1 MRSILA
7 IVAAA
12 IGLWFVLPSALSLLP
27 AAPGD
32 AAVPAMG
39 TGFVVGAVLL
49 VVAVLLWRSRSRSRS
64 RRGSPS
70 PLVLLVLVPFVIGA
84 CATQQPVSAPELV
97 GHYELHDG
105 IDTWSELDLSE
116 GGTCV
121 WWEVHAVGVVS
132 RTPATGSWRLTDD
145 AGIVDVECDNPQEY
159 GLWPR
164 PRRFFVRRY
173 AGHVYLVPPDDVD
186 WFDAHGP
193 MHEFCFARDG
203 APMLVLP
210 RP

>member
-12 IGLWFVLPSALSLLP
+12 IGLWFVVPSALSLLP
-27 AAPGD
+27 ATPSDAP
-32 AAVPAMG
+32 VPAMG
-39 TGFVVGAVLL
+39 TGFFVGVVLL
-49 VVAVLLWRSRSRSRS
+49 VVALLLWRSRSRP
-64 RRGSPS
+64 GSPS
-70 PLVLLVLVPFVIGA
+70 PLVLLVFVPFVIGA

-97 GHYELHDG
+97 GHYEMHDG
-105 IDTWSELDLSE
+105 IDTWRELDLSE

-121 WWEVHAVGVVS
+121 WWEGRAVGVVS

-145 AGIVDVECDNPQEY
+145 TGIVDVEFDGKQEHR
-159 GLWPR
+159 LWPQ

-173 AGHVYLVPPDDVD
+173 AGHVYLVPPGDVD

-193 MHEFCFARDG
+193 VHEFCFARDE
-203 APMLVLP
+203 APLLVFP
-210 RP
+210 RR